1 MHHIMKNRIVK
12 NPMEDVSDEN
22 LNSVNLTTSL
32 TFIFM
37 AAYSIYIG
45 YHPPISNFCTNN
57 TTFTKINNVTI
68 ANPEIPDVH
77 KMLGESGKVIQMYR
91 AEGITEFSFIAAIIL
106 LSICQSH
113 HVASFFTIGLC
124 LSALVFAIIFIDMYF
139 QNAIPSQCI
148 DSLMGNNF
156 AYYTMEI
163 KVVLNLVVLSLA
175 AFGVCLACT
184 GVCGAVTLFGHEDGE
199 GKDKL
204 VNESNA

>member
-1 MHHIMKNRIVK
+1 M
-12 NPMEDVSDEN
+12 PTEEEQ
-22 LNSVNLTTSL
+22 NSFRLKSSVTM
-32 TFIFM
+32 IFL
-37 AAYSIYIG
+37 AAYSIYVG
-45 YHPPISNFCTNN
+45 YHPPISKFCTNN

-77 KMLGESGKVIQMYR
+77 KMLGESGKVIQLYR
-91 AEGITEFSFIAAIIL
+91 AEGITEFSFIAAIIIF
-106 LSICQSH
+106 SICQLH
-113 HVASFFTIGLC
+113 ILASFAAIGLWI
-124 LSALVFAIIFIDMYF
+124 STVVFAIIFIDIYF
-139 QNAIPSQCI
+139 QKAIPSQCI